1 MDNSFDK
8 LFYHHGRHIAGVDET
23 GVSDIAG
30 PLIAACVILPKF
42 EGRAED
48 VRIFEVD
55 DSKKIPERYRKKK
68 AEVIWQCALG
78 IGIGEVTP
86 MEIDALGQEASV
98 RLAMLRSILACKSPG
113 VNKPILPDF
122 LMLDE
127 AQGVYAPVKIR
138 QANISSGDEKSLC
151 IAAASIIAKVYRD
164 DYMVKLHQ
172 SYPHYNWISN
182 KGYPC
187 KDHYDGLDS
196 HGFQVGIHRVKR
208 WPFIKNPRLTEDG
221 PDGAMWNRRRK
232 LWRKITEQKLEAE
245 IGEQLWTSKP
255 QSFPASHK
263 SRRPTQKAL

>member
-8 LFYHHGRHIAGVDET
+8 LFYHHGRYIAGVDET

-55 DSKKIPERYRKKK
+55 DSKKIPEKHRKKK
-68 AEVIWQCALG
+68 AEIIWQCALG

-86 MEIDALGQEASV
+86 SEVDALGQEASI
-98 RLAMLRSILACKSPG
+98 RLAMLRSIMACKAPG
-113 VNKPILPDF
+113 MNKPVRPDF
-122 LMLDE
+122 LLLDE
-127 AQGVYAPVKIR
+127 AQGVYAPVKIK
-138 QANISSGDEKSLC
+138 QANIPSGDEKSLC

-172 SYPHYNWISN
+172 SYPYYDWVNN

-187 KDHYDGLDS
+187 KNHFDGLDE

-208 WPFIKNPRLTEDG
+208 WPFIKNPQYLKDDPESS
-221 PDGAMWNRRRK
+221 AWNRRRK
-232 LWRKITEQKLEAE
+232 QWRRITEQKLESE
-245 IGEQLWTSKP
+245 IGEELWTLKP
-255 QSFPASHK
+255 QS
-263 SRRPTQKAL
+263 SRVSPRSRHPIQKVP